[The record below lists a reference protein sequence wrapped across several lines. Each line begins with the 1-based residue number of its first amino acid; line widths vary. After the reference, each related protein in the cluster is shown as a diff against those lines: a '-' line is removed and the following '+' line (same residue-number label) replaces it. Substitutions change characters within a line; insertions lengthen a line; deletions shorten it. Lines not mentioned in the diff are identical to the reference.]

1 VSEEARTFDARPT
14 QGGASAEIARL
25 ERLVQGDPAA
35 PGFAALAEAYRR
47 AGRAEKA
54 EEVARAG
61 LERRPDAV
69 DGRVA
74 LGLALLDRGQADE
87 ARAELERVLDEVP
100 DHPRAEAAL
109 AGEGETGALPSAF
122 ADGQTPELFDAIG
135 DPEID
140 DALDRATSEPA
151 SPLTPDSVAAA
162 ALEEAGWDAGAVDP
176 EEAGDATEAE
186 SESEIPVATHTV
198 ADLLERQGDADRAQ
212 SLRSG
217 LARAEHERIVATLER
232 WLDNLRRGSS

>member
-1 VSEEARTFDARPT
+1 VSEEPRTFESSAT
-14 QGGASAEIARL
+14 QDGAAAEIARL
-25 ERLVQGDPAA
+25 ERLVEGDPAA

-47 AGRAEKA
+47 AGRAERA
-54 EEVARAG
+54 EEIARAG

-74 LGLALLDRGQADE
+74 LGLALLDRGQGDE

-100 DHPRAEAAL
+100 DHPRAETAL
-109 AGEGETGALPSAF
+109 VEEAGAGGPRPAF
-122 ADGQTPELFDAIG
+122 AASERSELFDAID

-162 ALEEAGWDAGAVDP
+162 ALEEAGWETGTDDA
-176 EEAGDATEAE
+176 EEAGDAAVG
-186 SESEIPVATHTV
+186 SETEIPVATHTV
-198 ADLLERQGDADRAQ
+198 AELLERQGDADRAQ
-212 SLRSG
+212 SVRSD
-217 LARAEHERIVATLER
+217 LARAERERIAATLER
-232 WLDNLRRGSS
+232 WLDNLRRRTS

>member
-1 VSEEARTFDARPT
+1 MSEEPRTFDSRAT
-14 QGGASAEIARL
+14 EGGASAEIARL
-25 ERLVQGDPAA
+25 ERLVEDDPAA

-47 AGRAEKA
+47 AGRADRA
-54 EEVARAG
+54 EEIARAG

-74 LGLALLDRGQADE
+74 LGLALLDRGHGAE

-109 AGEGETGALPSAF
+109 AGEDDTAAPPPLSPAPQTHEIFGAI
-122 ADGQTPELFDAIG
+122 D

-162 ALEEAGWDAGAVDP
+162 ALEETEGTF
-176 EEAGDATEAE
+176 EAGDAAEAG
-186 SESEIPVATHTV
+186 SEREIPVATRTV
-198 ADLLERQGDADRAQ
+198 ADLLERQGDAGGARTM
-212 SLRSG
+212 RST
-217 LARAEHERIVATLER
+217 LAREERERIVATLER
-232 WLDNLRRGSS
+232 WLDNLRRGPS